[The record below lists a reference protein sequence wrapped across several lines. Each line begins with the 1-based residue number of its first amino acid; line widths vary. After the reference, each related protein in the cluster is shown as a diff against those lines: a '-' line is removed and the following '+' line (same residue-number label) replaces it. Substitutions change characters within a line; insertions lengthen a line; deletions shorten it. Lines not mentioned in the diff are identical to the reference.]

1 MKGNEGVIKKLN
13 ELLADELTAINQY
26 MVHSEMC
33 DNWGYDRLNA
43 AVEKRAKQEM
53 HHAEKLIARIIFLEG
68 VPTVSKLNAIHIGAD
83 VEKQLRAD
91 LGSEHH
97 TVQLYNEAIHLAD
110 EAGDAA
116 TRTMFESIVNE
127 EDQHVDWIEEQLDQ
141 IAQMGVPLYLAEQT
155 RE

>member
-1 MKGNEGVIKKLN
+1 MKGNDGVLKKLN

-33 DNWGYDRLNA
+33 ANWGYDRLHA

-53 HHAEKLIARIIFLEG
+53 HHAENLIARIIFLEG
-68 VPTVSKLNAIHIGAD
+68 VPTVSKLNAIHIGVD

-91 LGSEHH
+91 LEAELH

-116 TRTMFESIVNE
+116 TRTMFESILNE

-141 IAQMGVPLYLAEQT
+141 VAQMGVPLYLAEQT

>member
-1 MKGNEGVIKKLN
+1 MKGNDGVIKKLN

-26 MVHSEMC
+26 MVHSEMSA
-33 DNWGYDRLNA
+33 NWGYDRLHE

-83 VEKQLRAD
+83 VEKHLRAD
-91 LGSEHH
+91 LEAELH

-116 TRTMFESIVNE
+116 TRTMFESILNE

-141 IAQMGVPLYLAEQT
+141 IGQMGVPLYLAEQT
-155 RE
+155 RG